1 MKGFLVRSAV
11 ILLLAGAA
19 FSAGCG
25 PTAEAEQRRHRE
37 SGGDFSF
44 IPPEGWMVDEM
55 PGLKYKIAR
64 GTPDRGFTNNMNFV
78 DQDFAG
84 PLDSYVDGNLQ
95 ALEKIMNGFSM
106 SSRDDL
112 KTDTGERC
120 IRLVTE
126 SIFNGTA
133 LEQRFYFF
141 ENGRKKIVLTCSRL
155 AGSSPELDA
164 AFDASAKTFRFH

>member
-1 MKGFLVRSAV
+1 MQGFLVRSAV
-11 ILLLAGAA
+11 IGLLAGAVL
-19 FSAGCG
+19 SAGCG
-25 PTAEAEQRRHRE
+25 PTAEAERRRHRE

-44 IPPEGWMVDEM
+44 IPPEGWTIDEM

-64 GTPDRGFTNNMNFV
+64 TTPQRGFTNNMNFV

-95 ALEKIMNGFSM
+95 GLQQIMSGFSM
-106 SSRDDL
+106 SSRDEL
-112 KTDTGERC
+112 KTDAGERC

-126 SIFNGTA
+126 AFFNGTA

-155 AGSSPELDA
+155 AGPASELDA